1 MSKNLQGILWAL
13 TTTAL
18 FSIAAAMA
26 KISVADFHVLQ
37 ILFIRQLIVFLSVLP
52 SVAKDFPKN
61 LKTNYPL
68 AHMFRL
74 IGAFI
79 ALSTGI
85 WAVSVLPLTTATTL
99 AFSQIFFVTLLAMKF
114 LKEPIGLQRISAVI
128 IGFIGVLIVLRPSF
142 NGIADTNSFIPIIGA
157 MGAAVAITC
166 VRKLSQTDTT
176 ATLLS
181 YQAIFVGLLS
191 GIPMIWLWV
200 TPNWPD
206 FLFMVAIGIVATA
219 AQWTGIKALRE
230 GEANVVSS
238 IGYIQLIYA
247 SLLGYLLFSEIPD
260 TFTLIGASLIIA
272 SAIYTIR
279 REARQKRAALE

>member
-13 TTTAL
+13 ATTAL

-37 ILFIRQLIVFLSVLP
+37 ILFIRQMIVFLSVLP
-52 SVAKDFPKN
+52 SVAKDFPSN
-61 LKTNYPL
+61 LRTKHPL
-68 AHMFRL
+68 VHMFRL

-99 AFSQIFFVTLLAMKF
+99 AFSQVFFVTLLAMKF
-114 LKEPIGLQRISAVI
+114 LNEPIGLQRISAAI
-128 IGFIGVLIVLRPSF
+128 IGFIGVLIVLRPSLS
-142 NGIADTNSFIPIIGA
+142 GITDINSFIPIIGA
-157 MGAAVAITC
+157 MGAAVAVTC
-166 VRKLSQTDTT
+166 VRKLSQTDST

-191 GIPMIWLWV
+191 GIPMFWLWV
-200 TPNWPD
+200 TPDWSD
-206 FLFMVAIGIVATA
+206 LLFMVAIGIVATA

-230 GEANVVSS
+230 GEASIISS

-247 SLLGYLLFSEIPD
+247 SLLGYLLFAETPD
-260 TFTLIGASLIIA
+260 SFTLIGASVIIG
-272 SAIYTIR
+272 SAIYTIQ
-279 REARQKRAALE
+279 REARQKRVAPK